1 MTASWYENPQ
11 ITSIEAVEGASKWM
25 LEKKDALG
33 NFFIVKPRTKV
44 ENSDLLDKEDLQA
57 A

>member
-33 NFFIVKPRTKV
+33 NFFIVKPRTQV
-44 ENSDLLDKEDLQA
+44 ENSDLLDKEDL
-57 A
+57 